1 MSQFRDITVLMSA
14 SSSPSMPGM
23 IKCFKNVKERNIRVV
38 GVDMSDDPSAK
49 FMVDAFY
56 QVPAA
61 SAPNYADIMLDI
73 CKKEKVDVY
82 FPNVSAEVSA
92 VVARKDEFEALGVKL
107 SVSNMESVA
116 ISNNKLKTYEAL
128 EKAGIPVPR
137 YYGVHTVE
145 DFVEGMKY
153 MGYPEKPV
161 CIKIVDGSGSR
172 GVRIIDST
180 KSRYDIFVKEK
191 PNSFYISYDDML
203 SMLQSAP
210 EPLHEMMLVECMH
223 GPEFTVDLLA
233 EKGKALYIVG
243 RNNVDS
249 LMSIAQA
256 SVLQYD
262 ELAYKVSEQVIDLL
276 KMDGNVGFDFMR
288 NDKEEAVLMDI
299 NPRITAT
306 ISIMAAGGVNLPY
319 LRVKQLLGEELPEC
333 EPQFGTRIRRRYGE
347 MFTDKDGN
355 LIEF

>member
-128 EKAGIPVPR
+128 EKADIPVPR

-288 NDKEEAVLMDI
+288 NDREEAVLMDI

-319 LRVKQLLGEELPEC
+319 LRVKQLLGEELPAC

-355 LIEF
+355 QIEF

>member
-319 LRVKQLLGEELPEC
+319 LRVKQLLGEELPAC
-333 EPQFGTRIRRRYGE
+333 KPQFGTRIRRRYGE

-355 LIEF
+355 QIEF

>member
-14 SSSPSMPGM
+14 TNSNSMPGVY
-23 IKCFKNVKERNIRVV
+23 KSFKNNGERNIKVV
-38 GVDMSDDPSAK
+38 GVDMSSDPSAK
-49 FMVDAFY
+49 YLVDSFY
-56 QVPAA
+56 QVPAV
-61 SAPNYADIMLDI
+61 SAPDSIDIILNI
-73 CKKEKVDVY
+73 CKEEKVDIY
-82 FPNVSAEVSA
+82 I
-92 VVARKDEFEALGVKL
+92 L
-107 SVSNMESVA
+107 SVSNLDSVA
-116 ISNNKLKTYEAL
+116 ISNNKLETYQTL

-137 YYGVHTVE
+137 YYGVHTFE

-191 PNSFYISYDDML
+191 PNSFYISYEDML

-210 EPLHEMMLVECMH
+210 APLHEMMLVECMH

-233 EKGKALYIVG
+233 DKGETLYIGG
-243 RNNVDS
+243 RENVVS
-249 LMSIAQA
+249 LMSIAQE
-256 SVLQYD
+256 SVIKYD
-262 ELAYKVSEQVIDLL
+262 ELAYQISKDVVKLL

-299 NPRITAT
+299 NPRTTAT
-306 ISIMAAGGVNLPY
+306 ISLFTAGGLNFRY
-319 LRVKQLLGEELPEC
+319 LRIKQLLGEELPKEC
-333 EPQFGTRIRRRYGE
+333 EPKMGTRVKRRYLE
-347 MFTDKDGN
+347 TFTDAEGKLVN
-355 LIEF
+355 I

>member
-233 EKGKALYIVG
+233 EKGRLY
-243 RNNVDS
+243 
-249 LMSIAQA
+249 
-256 SVLQYD
+256 
-262 ELAYKVSEQVIDLL
+262 
-276 KMDGNVGFDFMR
+276 
-288 NDKEEAVLMDI
+288 
-299 NPRITAT
+299 T
-306 ISIMAAGGVNLPY
+306 
-319 LRVKQLLGEELPEC
+319 
-333 EPQFGTRIRRRYGE
+333 
-347 MFTDKDGN
+347 
-355 LIEF
+355 

>member
-347 MFTDKDGN
+347 MFTDEDGN

>member
-1 MSQFRDITVLMSA
+1 MSQFRDITVLVSA

-38 GVDMSDDPSAK
+38 GVDMSSDPSAK
-49 FMVDAFY
+49 FLVDAFY

-61 SAPNYADIMLDI
+61 SAPNYVDIMLDI
-73 CKKEKVDVY
+73 CKKENVDVY

-210 EPLHEMMLVECMH
+210 APLHEMMLVECMH

-347 MFTDKDGN
+347 IFTDKDGN

>member
-61 SAPNYADIMLDI
+61 SVPNYADIMLDI

-92 VVARKDEFEALGVKL
+92 VVARKDEFEALGVNL

-319 LRVKQLLGEELPEC
+319 LRVKQLLGEELPAC
-333 EPQFGTRIRRRYGE
+333 EPHFGTRIRRRYGE

>member
-38 GVDMSDDPSAK
+38 GVDMSDDSSAK

-107 SVSNMESVA
+107 SVSNIESVA

-288 NDKEEAVLMDI
+288 NDREEAVLMDI

>member
-92 VVARKDEFEALGVKL
+92 VVARKDEFESLGVKL

-128 EKAGIPVPR
+128 EMAGIPVPR

-180 KSRYDIFVKEK
+180 KSRYNIFVKEK

-210 EPLHEMMLVECMH
+210 APLHEMMLVECMH

-249 LMSIAQA
+249 LMSIAQT

-288 NDKEEAVLMDI
+288 NDREEAVLMDI

-319 LRVKQLLGEELPEC
+319 LRVKQLLGEELPAC

-355 LIEF
+355 QIEF

>member
-288 NDKEEAVLMDI
+288 NDREEAVLMDI

-319 LRVKQLLGEELPEC
+319 LRVKQLLGEELPAC

-355 LIEF
+355 QIEF

>member
-319 LRVKQLLGEELPEC
+319 LRVKQLLGEELPAC
-333 EPQFGTRIRRRYGE
+333 KPQFGTRIRRRYGE

-355 LIEF
+355 QIDF